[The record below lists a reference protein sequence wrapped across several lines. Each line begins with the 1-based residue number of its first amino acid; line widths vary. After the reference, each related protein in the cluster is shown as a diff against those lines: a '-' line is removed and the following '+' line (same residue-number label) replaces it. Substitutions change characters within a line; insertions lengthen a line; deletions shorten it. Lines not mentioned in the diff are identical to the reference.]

1 MRTGGFTGRL
11 ATLVAMAVL
20 AAALAAVT
28 LWTRGQERR
37 LEESVASQ
45 AGFVLSEVR
54 AAIEARLTIG
64 LALTELPQVE
74 ALLDGAR
81 AGMPKALSVAIL
93 DEDATVLFSTNAVE
107 VGETIAGLPA
117 EDKTSGGAVWRLD
130 TKGEPKDAHDGERV
144 HGVWL
149 TTSFGTTAGA
159 VLLRL
164 PGSLVAEQVRH
175 YALSLVIGALAVALP
190 VGLLAWGLG
199 LRLAR
204 RPRAALSALATELET
219 LAQGE
224 ADTRPPM
231 AGDALGL
238 PVRAFADAVRAR
250 MDLLAE
256 AERELARLDELA

>member
-11 ATLVAMAVL
+11 ATLVAVAVL

-54 AAIEARLTIG
+54 AALEARLTIG
-64 LALTELPQVE
+64 LALADLPQVE
-74 ALLDGAR
+74 GLLDGAR
-81 AGMPKALSVAIL
+81 ASMPKVQSVAIL

-107 VGETIAGLPA
+107 VGETVAGLPP
-117 EDKTSGGAVWRLD
+117 DGGSTAAWSLD
-130 TKGEPKDAHDGERV
+130 HDGERV

-164 PGSLVAEQVRH
+164 PGGVVAEQVRH
-175 YALSLVIGALAVALP
+175 YGLTLAIGALAVALL
-190 VGLLAWGLG
+190 VGLLAWGAG

-204 RPRAALSALATELET
+204 GPRESLSALASELEA
-219 LAQGE
+219 LAQ
-224 ADTRPPM
+224 
-231 AGDALGL
+231 DASNSRSPAAVDDLGL
-238 PVRAFADAVRAR
+238 PVRAFADAVRQR
-250 MDLLAE
+250 MAVLAE
-256 AERELARLDELA
+256 AECELTRLDELA